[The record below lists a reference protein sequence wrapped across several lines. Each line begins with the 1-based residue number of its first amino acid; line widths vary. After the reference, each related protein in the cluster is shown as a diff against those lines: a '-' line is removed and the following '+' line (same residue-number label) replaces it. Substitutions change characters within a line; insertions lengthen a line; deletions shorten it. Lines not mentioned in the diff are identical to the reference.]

1 MLDPI
6 HMSHIL
12 FMPSYCINVILT
24 GEYSNQSKIQSQQII
39 ITVRVCLKFISQGGV
54 INILMEILYATIDNQ
69 ISSILQVY
77 HLCKSNSPALSHPGV
92 GFPFETGSSFLFLWN
107 FIQDPGIHQ
116 TFICLMKPQSN
127 YISVCRPVLCEGMSP
142 EIVDN

>member
-1 MLDPI
+1 MLYLIKTSPL
-6 HMSHIL
+6 MS
-12 FMPSYCINVILT
+12 FYCINVILT
-24 GEYSNQSKIQSQQII
+24 GEYSNQSKFQSQQII

-69 ISSILQVY
+69 ISSIFQVY
-77 HLCKSNSPALSHPGV
+77 HLCKSNSSALSSLAQV
-92 GFPFETGSSFLFLWN
+92 LGFPFETGWSFLFLWN
-107 FIQDPGIHQ
+107 FIQVPGIHQ